1 MSQHVTFLMLG
12 LANGAVFAALGL
24 ALTVTYRSSGVMNF
38 ATSSMALFTAYTY
51 AGLRRGELVLLIPGL
66 PDSIELGA
74 PLQVAPSVAIS
85 LTLSALLGLVLYV
98 AVFRPLRTASATAKA
113 VASLGVMVVMT
124 GVMVMRRGTTPPP
137 VQRIFPLGQFEVAGV
152 TVGRDRVWFAV
163 AVVAVAVGIWALT
176 RFTRFGLTTRAASE
190 SERAALISG
199 LSPDR
204 IAAANWMLSAVVCGI
219 AGILIAPIVPL
230 VPIQYTLFIVPALA
244 TALLGGFE
252 RIAPVVLGGFAI
264 GMLQS
269 EMLFLRSQH
278 DWLPGSGLSEL
289 VPLVLILVVLVLRTR
304 PLPSRGVLLRQD
316 LASAPRPRSVLRTT
330 VIATAL
336 AAVAFVVTSGA
347 TRAAIVGSLIFG
359 VIGLSYVVVTGFTGQ
374 ISLAQ
379 LTLAGV
385 AGFLLGPLS
394 TTWRVPLLDVAVPF
408 PIAPIVAALGATVI
422 GVVIGLPAVRVR
434 GLQLAVVTLAFAVAI
449 EAIWFRNSSFVSS
462 SGFDVD
468 GPTLGGWDLSVGVGV
483 VYPRLE
489 FCLLVLAVLVAVAV
503 GVARLRTSRLGS
515 AMLAVRA
522 NERSAAAAGVNVAAT
537 KLAAF
542 ACGSFIAGLG
552 GSLLAYQQGN
562 VTFDAFSVFLG
573 LGLFATAYMAGI
585 TSVSGGLLAGV
596 ISASGI
602 VFFLLDEHLELGAW
616 FTTISGLGL
625 ILTVIANPEG
635 IAGRIHLLLARV
647 RPEAETGD
655 ALDQADVAAAPLESA
670 PLESAPIASAPPEPA
685 QASSGPGAIAAESGE
700 HAVPALEV
708 AHVSVRYRG
717 VVAVS
722 DVSFVVPRG
731 AIVGLI
737 GPNGAGKTTLLDAIS
752 GFTASTGRIA
762 VAGHDLGSSAPH
774 RRSRAGVG
782 RTFQSL
788 DLYDDLSVAEN
799 VMVGTA
805 AIGRTGSA
813 GRTTQVLDLL
823 GLGALAGRPVGELS
837 QGTRQLV
844 SIGRALAGEP
854 QVLLLDEP
862 AAGLD
867 TTESRWLGA
876 RLRQISDSGVSI
888 LLVDHD
894 MQLVLE
900 LCDEIR
906 VLDFGSLI
914 ASGPPEVIRSDANVR
929 TAYLGDTHARRTP
942 GAAVA
947 LPEVVG
953 EPVT

>member
-1 MSQHVTFLMLG
+1 MSQHVTFLVLG

-66 PDSIELGA
+66 PDSIELSA

-137 VQRIFPLGQFEVAGV
+137 VQRIFPLGQFEIAGV

-163 AVVAVAVGIWALT
+163 AVVAVAVAIWALT

-278 DWLPGSGLSEL
+278 TWLPGSGLSEL

-336 AAVAFVVTSGA
+336 AAAALVVTSGA

-468 GPTLGGWDLSVGVGV
+468 GPTLFGWDLGVGVGV

-647 RPEAETGD
+647 RPEAEIGD

-670 PLESAPIASAPPEPA
+670 QAPSD
-685 QASSGPGAIAAESGE
+685 PGAIAAESGE

-722 DVSFVVPRG
+722 DVSFVVARG

-799 VMVGTA
+799 VTVGTA

-813 GRTTQVLDLL
+813 GRTTQVLELL

-837 QGTRQLV
+837 QGARQLV

-942 GAAVA
+942 GAAVS